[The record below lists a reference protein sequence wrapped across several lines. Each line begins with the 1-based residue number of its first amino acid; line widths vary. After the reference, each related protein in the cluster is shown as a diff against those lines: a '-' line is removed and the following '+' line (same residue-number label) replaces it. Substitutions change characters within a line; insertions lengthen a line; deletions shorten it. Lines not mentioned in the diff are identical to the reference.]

1 MKKLTI
7 LIFSMIISTQMSKVK
22 MLVTTRPNPSQNA
35 WTNVIKQPIAMQ
47 STTMMT
53 VMNVFSKLVLSL
65 YLFLLDKILIIR
77 DMHQSQ
83 VRH

>member
-1 MKKLTI
+1 
-7 LIFSMIISTQMSKVK
+7 MIISTQMSKVK

-35 WTNVIKQPIAMQ
+35 WTNVIKQPIAMR

>member
-1 MKKLTI
+1 
-7 LIFSMIISTQMSKVK
+7 MIISTQMSKVK

-35 WTNVIKQPIAMQ
+35 WTNVIKQPIAMR

-65 YLFLLDKILIIR
+65 YLLLLDKILIIR
-77 DMHQSQ
+77 DMHRSQ

>member
-1 MKKLTI
+1 
-7 LIFSMIISTQMSKVK
+7 MIISTQMSKVK

-35 WTNVIKQPIAMQ
+35 WTNVIKQPIAMR

-77 DMHQSQ
+77 DMHRSQ